1 MEAVRTF
8 LSSPVATALIIIAAV
23 IVGFFL
29 REWAYRNRGGY
40 SNGTLDAD
48 FRINDKKRKRNRKN
62 FAKMGKNG
70 SNEINGSK
78 VVKN

>member
-8 LSSPVATALIIIAAV
+8 LSSPVASALIIIAAV
-23 IVGFFL
+23 IAGFFL
-29 REWAYRNRGGY
+29 REWAYKNRGGY
-40 SNGTLDAD
+40 SNGTLYAD
-48 FRINDKKRKRNRKN
+48 FRKKRKRNRKN

-78 VVKN
+78 VVK